1 MAYFTSRKIYL
12 TRSLRRIALFV
23 LLGIVVAVVGVT
35 MYTRFYGNRNMENLE
50 ISTDKKAAGIQIS
63 ILKAKQD
70 ITIGGRTTSMDF
82 DIYEIDAEFVP
93 ENAVSDISKLKGMRV
108 IRDIKKN
115 EILKSSDMVEENYF
129 FKSDDRLMEQA
140 FSAEGIPSDCKD
152 GSIIDIRLFRPGEND
167 PVVISKVFVM
177 KRVESSLTMF
187 MDMKEQELLKQSI
200 KEGALYILM
209 YGDPSQEASMVDY
222 IPNYRL
228 PIGTLN

>member
-1 MAYFTSRKIYL
+1 MAHFNSRKIYL
-12 TRSLRRIALFV
+12 TRSIRRIAIFV
-23 LLGIVVAVVGVT
+23 LVGIVLVGAGVSL
-35 MYTRFYGNRNMENLE
+35 YTRFYENKKTEKLPAA
-50 ISTDKKAAGIQIS
+50 TDKKAVGIQIS

-70 ITIGGRTTSMDF
+70 ITIGSKTTSMDF
-82 DIYEIDAEFVP
+82 DIYESAAEFVP

-108 IRDIKKN
+108 VREIKKN
-115 EILKSSDMVEENYF
+115 EILKNSDMVEEDFF
-129 FKSDDRLMEQA
+129 FKPADRLIEQA
-140 FSAEGIPSDCKD
+140 FSPEGIPSDCKD
-152 GSIIDIRLFRPGEND
+152 GSIIDIRLFRPGGND

-177 KRVESSLTMF
+177 KRVESNLTMF